1 MLPVHKTI
9 LFSHNMKLGAIFSKI
24 SLKKT
29 LKICILTSSTMSKT
43 NRLFKL
49 QRIAEP
55 PTTCFQN
62 AFILEYYC
70 TQKHLILV
78 PQESQTYRCCCVAA
92 RNPCR
97 CIYHVHI
104 TLFSLWETFRFDCDP
119 KTHGNWKW
127 NYYWLHRSRNKWK
140 RFSWYFDLIK

>member
-1 MLPVHKTI
+1 
-9 LFSHNMKLGAIFSKI
+9 MKLGAIFFKI

-62 AFILEYYC
+62 AFILECYC

-104 TLFSLWETFRFDCDP
+104 TLFSLWETNSGLTVIQRHMETESEITTDFIDQGINESDF
-119 KTHGNWKW
+119 HGI
-127 NYYWLHRSRNKWK
+127 ST
-140 RFSWYFDLIK
+140 S

>member
-1 MLPVHKTI
+1 MHKTI
-9 LFSHNMKLGAIFSKI
+9 LFSHNMKLGAIFSKT
-24 SLKKT
+24 SFKQT
-29 LKICILTSSTMSKT
+29 RKICSFTSSTMSKT

-78 PQESQTYRCCCVAA
+78 PQESQTYRCCRVAA

-104 TLFSLWETFRFDCDP
+104 TLFSLWETNSGLTVIQRHMETESEITTDFIDQGINESDF
-119 KTHGNWKW
+119 HGI
-127 NYYWLHRSRNKWK
+127 ST
-140 RFSWYFDLIK
+140 S